1 MRPPAL
7 TWGRTSTDRFVVGV
21 KEAHA
26 IVAKMVDM
34 DPLDDHSSE
43 QERIR
48 SVYRDW
54 LADER
59 ISAYAW
65 HRVDVMEQDA
75 ARRRVAG
82 ALLARTLG
90 PELGKLRVVDVGC
103 GSGGFLRQLID
114 WGADPCRLAG
124 TEYQEQRLVLARMR
138 SAPGI
143 HWHLGDLDFAEPGSF
158 DLAVANT
165 VFSSILAPDLRAAL
179 ARDMWRSVAP
189 GGWCMLFDFRYNNP
203 RNPNVRRVT
212 RDELRRMWPAAESH
226 YRSLLLAP
234 PIARRLLGA
243 PRIVAELL
251 ATLAPPL
258 RSHFI
263 YMARKPA

>member
-1 MRPPAL
+1 MGL
-7 TWGRTSTDRFVVGV
+7 
-21 KEAHA
+21 
-26 IVAKMVDM
+26 
-34 DPLDDHSSE
+34 LDDHSNE

-48 SVYRDW
+48 AVYRDW

-59 ISAYAW
+59 IAAYAW
-65 HRVDVMEQDA
+65 YRADVMEQDL
-75 ARRRVAG
+75 ARRRVAA
-82 ALLARTLG
+82 ALLAQTLG
-90 PELGKLRVVDVGC
+90 PDLGKLRMVDVGC
-103 GSGGFLRQLID
+103 GSVGFLRQLVD

-143 HWHLGDLDFAEPGSF
+143 RWHLGDLDFATPGSF

-165 VFSSILAPDLRAAL
+165 VFSSILAPHARAAL
-179 ARDMWRSVAP
+179 ASAMWRSVAP

-203 RNPNVRRVT
+203 RNPNVRCVT
-212 RDELRRMWPAAESH
+212 RDELRQMWPAAENR

-234 PIARRLLGA
+234 PIARRLVGA

-251 ATLAPPL
+251 AALAPPL

>member
-1 MRPPAL
+1 MGL
-7 TWGRTSTDRFVVGV
+7 SDDRL
-21 KEAHA
+21 
-26 IVAKMVDM
+26 
-34 DPLDDHSSE
+34 PE
-43 QERIR
+43 QDRVNAVYRAWLAEERI
-48 SVYRDW
+48 
-54 LADER
+54 A
-59 ISAYAW
+59 AYAW
-65 HRVDVMEQDA
+65 HRPEVIEQEA

-82 ALLARTLG
+82 ALLAQTLG
-90 PELGKLRVVDVGC
+90 AQLGRLRVVDVGC
-103 GSGGFLRQLID
+103 GSGGFLRQLVD

-143 HWHLGDLDFAEPGSF
+143 RWHLGDLDFAAADSF

-165 VFSSILAPDLRAAL
+165 VFSSILTADARAAL
-179 ARDMWRSVAP
+179 AQAMWRSVAP

-212 RDELRRMWPAAESH
+212 RAELRQMWPASECR

-234 PIARRLLGA
+234 PIARRLAGA

-251 ATLAPPL
+251 ATLVPPL

>member
-1 MRPPAL
+1 MGLP
-7 TWGRTSTDRFVVGV
+7 
-21 KEAHA
+21 
-26 IVAKMVDM
+26 
-34 DPLDDHSSE
+34 DDHLTE
-43 QERIR
+43 QERINAI
-48 SVYRDW
+48 YRAW
-54 LADER
+54 LAEER
-59 ISAYAW
+59 IAAYAW
-65 HRVDVMEQDA
+65 HRPEVMEQDA
-75 ARRRVAG
+75 ARSRVAG
-82 ALLARTLG
+82 ALLAQTLG

-143 HWHLGDLDFAEPGSF
+143 RWHLGDLDFVAPGSV
-158 DLAVANT
+158 DLVVANT
-165 VFSSILAPDLRAAL
+165 VFSSILAPEARAAL
-179 ARDMWRSVAP
+179 AGDMWRSVAP

-212 RDELRRMWPAAESH
+212 RDELRRMWPASDSR
-226 YRSLLLAP
+226 YRTLLLAP
-234 PIARRLLGA
+234 PIARRLGWA
-243 PRIVAELL
+243 PRIVSELL
-251 ATLAPPL
+251 VAFAPPL

>member
-1 MRPPAL
+1 
-7 TWGRTSTDRFVVGV
+7 
-21 KEAHA
+21 
-26 IVAKMVDM
+26 M
-34 DPLDDHSSE
+34 DLPDDHSPE
-43 QERIR
+43 QQRIR
-48 SVYRDW
+48 SIYRDW

-59 ISAYAW
+59 IAAYAW
-65 HRVDVMEQDA
+65 HRADIIEQDA

-82 ALLARTLG
+82 TLLAQTLG
-90 PELGKLRVVDVGC
+90 PDLGKLRVVDVGC
-103 GSGGFLRQLID
+103 GTGGFLRQLVD
-114 WGADPCRLAG
+114 RGADPCRLAG

-143 HWHLGDLDFAEPGSF
+143 RWHLGDLDFAAPGSF

-165 VFSSILAPDLRAAL
+165 VFSSILAPHARAAL
-179 ARDMWRSVAP
+179 ASDMWRSVAP

-212 RDELRRMWPAAESH
+212 RDELRQMWPAAESR

-234 PIARRLLGA
+234 PIARRLARA

-263 YMARKPA
+263 YMAHKPA